1 MEVIRIQPLLTH
13 HSLSFELF
21 RFFSVQYQTH
31 LHVHQAHLKFQ
42 SEYRIKRNS
51 YEMRCLSCPNWQK
64 EIVVKCVAC
73 HGTNGQQEIVVKCVA
88 CHGTNGQQ
96 EIVAKCVAWNA
107 TDGQQEIVVK
117 CVACHATNAQI
128 GSKK

>member
-1 MEVIRIQPLLTH
+1 MPKKEVIRIPPLLTH

-51 YEMRCLSCPNWQK
+51 CEMRCLSCPNW
-64 EIVVKCVAC
+64 
-73 HGTNGQQEIVVKCVA
+73 
-88 CHGTNGQQ
+88 
-96 EIVAKCVAWNA
+96 
-107 TDGQQEIVVK
+107 QQEIVVK

-128 GSKK
+128 GSKRRKGQAIAGRNLEGALAFACHSEVVYIMSSVLYWRHGTLLKIL